1 MRVTSLGAGSVPER
15 SGSIDTRAA
24 AKAMGA
30 GRIALGLSYVLA
42 PGLALRAWPGTRPST
57 ADDGRQLRHLARSTG
72 GRDIALGAGVLLAL
86 SHDAPVRGWLEAASL
101 ADAVDALA
109 IILAFPHLPRRKAVL
124 MLGAALGAAAAGR
137 RLATSLG

>member
-1 MRVTSLGAGSVPER
+1 MRLTLGDR
-15 SGSIDTRAA
+15 DIDMRAA

-42 PGLALRAWPGTRPST
+42 PGLALRAWPGAQPST
-57 ADDGRQLRHLARSTG
+57 DDDSAQLRHLARSTG

-101 ADAVDALA
+101 ADAVDAVA
-109 IILAFPHLPRRKAVL
+109 IALAFRHLPRTRAVL
-124 MLGAALGAAAAGR
+124 MLGAAIGTAAAGR